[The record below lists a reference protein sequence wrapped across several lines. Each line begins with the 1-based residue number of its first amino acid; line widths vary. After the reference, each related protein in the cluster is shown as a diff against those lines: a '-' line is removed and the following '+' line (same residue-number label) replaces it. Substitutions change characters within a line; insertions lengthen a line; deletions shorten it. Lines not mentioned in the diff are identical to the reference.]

1 MKTKLISILAMSALL
16 GLCGCARQ
24 QFAPVGDTAAAQ
36 PVQDTSTTVPFSAEK
51 KVQPLQIP
59 AGTPIAVR
67 MQSSVSSASS
77 QAGQRFDAVLDEP
90 LVIDGRTVAPA
101 GTPVTG
107 RVLAAKRSGRLHNPG
122 YLRLTLV
129 SMTVGGKNVPLQTSS
144 VFAKGGSHKNRNLA
158 MIGGGA
164 GGGALIGA
172 LAGGGKG
179 AAIGSLIGAGAG
191 TGVAYGTGE
200 KDVRFGS
207 ERRLSFRLTQSVSI
221 NG

>member
-1 MKTKLISILAMSALL
+1 MKNKVIAGFAMFALL
-16 GLCGCARQ
+16 GLGACGRQ
-24 QFAPVGDTAAAQ
+24 QFTAAGDSAAAQ
-36 PVQDTSTTVPFSAEK
+36 PIQDTTTAVPFAAK
-51 KVQPLQIP
+51 KTEPLQIP
-59 AGTPIAVR
+59 AGTPISVR
-67 MQSSVSSASS
+67 MQSSVSSATAE
-77 QAGQRFDAVLDEP
+77 AGEKFDAVLDEP

-101 GTPVTG
+101 GTAVTG
-107 RVLAAKRSGRLHNPG
+107 RVLAAKKSGRLHNPG

-129 SMTVGGKNVPLQTSS
+129 SMSVGGRNVQLQTSS

-200 KDVRFGS
+200 KDVHFGA
-207 ERRLSFRLTQSVSI
+207 ERRLSFRLVQPITLNS
-221 NG
+221 

>member
-1 MKTKLISILAMSALL
+1 MKSKLIALLTICTLL
-16 GLCGCARQ
+16 GLGACARQ
-24 QFAPVGDTAAAQ
+24 QFGQASNDGSQ
-36 PVQDTSTTVPFSAEK
+36 PIQDTSTAVPFSAK
-51 KVQPLQIP
+51 KSEPLQIP

-67 MQSSVSSASS
+67 MQSSVSSAS
-77 QAGQRFDAVLDEP
+77 AEPGERFEAVLDEP
-90 LVIDGRTVAPA
+90 LVIEGRTVAPA
-101 GTPVTG
+101 GTAVSG
-107 RVLAAKRSGRLHNPG
+107 RVIAAKKSGRLHNPG

-129 SMTVGGKNVPLQTSS
+129 SMNVGGKNIPLQTST

-191 TGVAYGTGE
+191 TGVAYGTGQ
-200 KDVRFGS
+200 KDVSFGA
-207 ERRLSFRLTQSVSI
+207 ERRLSFRLMQSITLSS
-221 NG
+221 